1 MNIDWTK
8 KEVSSSALK
17 SAKVSTR
24 NFFWY
29 YQKPREKK
37 GYFDYGSAIE
47 LYLIDREA
55 FNAEVAVMDESK
67 RPEPTKNYQTKVN
80 KEWKD
85 NFYEQN
91 ADKLIIPSTGKD
103 SFETIQEIYEMV
115 QNHPA
120 ADLLFNSNNKYQ
132 QEFRWVCPIS
142 GLNRYCRTDLTN
154 DEQRYIIDIKTYAD
168 DSFERAATKNDHFL
182 QAWDQALGVN
192 ASGAMGEEG
201 VDSYYWFAINKTA
214 PYHVDFYK
222 FDLDQ
227 AMKVEEVHNSIMHRL
242 KDDLKKDPK
251 DLVYTR
257 TEVDLLKV
265 PNYYK

>member
-1 MNIDWTK
+1 MEIDWTK

-17 SAKVSTR
+17 AAKVSTR

-29 YQKPREKK
+29 YQKPRDKK
-37 GYFDYGSAIE
+37 SYFDFGSLIE

-55 FNAEVAVMDESK
+55 FNAEAAILDESK

-85 NFYEQN
+85 AFYEQN
-91 ADKLIIPSTGKD
+91 ADKLIIPNVGKD
-103 SFETIQEIYEMV
+103 SLETILEIYEMV

-120 ADLLFNSNNKYQ
+120 ADLLFDKDNSYQ
-132 QEFRWVCPIS
+132 EEFRWECPIS
-142 GLNRYCRTDLTN
+142 GLKRYCRTDLSN
-154 DEQRYIIDIKTYAD
+154 KKKKYIVDIKTYAD
-168 DSFERAATKNDHFL
+168 DSFERAAAKNDHFL
-182 QAWDQALGVN
+182 QAWDQVQGAN
-192 ASGAMGEEG
+192 ANWDEG
-201 VDSYYWFAINKTA
+201 VETYYWFAINKNA

-222 FDLDQ
+222 FDLEQ
-227 AMKVEEVHNSIMHRL
+227 ALKVEAVHNSIMHRL

-257 TEVDLLKV
+257 TEIDLLKV